1 MMLSRLGELNAF
13 PTYDILN
20 LQWVYRDITPMEGRK
35 ICSLQP
41 LKCSLLFKTSFSHKM
56 KPKSKCSVLFQILKI
71 IPERDTVPKKKKNSV
86 RDGHVEF
93 IILSCLHGKD
103 FSISI
108 IKKLVMLLII
118 LYHFFPKRA
127 ISNFMHLKIIL
138 CHLDFISA
146 CAGIKPTNLFLMD
159 SWRNFQY
166 ILESY
171 RLLPA
176 LLSA

>member
-1 MMLSRLGELNAF
+1 M
-13 PTYDILN
+13 
-20 LQWVYRDITPMEGRK
+20 
-35 ICSLQP
+35 
-41 LKCSLLFKTSFSHKM
+41 
-56 KPKSKCSVLFQILKI
+56 
-71 IPERDTVPKKKKNSV
+71 PKKKKNSV

-146 CAGIKPTNLFLMD
+146 CAGIKPTNLFLMH